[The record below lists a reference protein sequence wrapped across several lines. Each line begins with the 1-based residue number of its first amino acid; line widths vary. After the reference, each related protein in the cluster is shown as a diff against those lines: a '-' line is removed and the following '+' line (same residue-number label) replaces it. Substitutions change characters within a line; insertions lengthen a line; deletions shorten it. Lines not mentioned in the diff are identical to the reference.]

1 MIRLATLC
9 VAGLLFVPAMAGETV
24 PSSEIVGGLP
34 RKPLLGAAVG
44 PAEGGL
50 EVQGVGPGTAAE
62 KMGLQPG
69 DRLVSVDGQAVSDA
83 ASFVAAIA
91 RKKTGE
97 TVKIAVRRGEESRT
111 LEGALGPRP
120 LEQQADYAVE
130 YGSLEVPGGGGKRRT
145 IVTRPKSAGK
155 HPAVMLIGGIGCYS
169 LDGILRPAE
178 LHDAYAK
185 LLDAWTRAGY
195 VTMRVEKTGMGDSEG
210 IPCADPRADFELES
224 RGYAAGLAQLQ
235 GSDFVD
241 GKNVFVFAH
250 SIGPLV
256 AAKIAAERPVR
267 ALVVAETV
275 GTSWYE
281 YDLTNVRRQLLLAGA
296 PYDEVD
302 RGVRHHEVC
311 AHRFFV
317 DKQSLEQLV
326 AGDATCA
333 NEIIAPQ
340 PFTYMQ
346 QIGALDLAPLWKKID
361 APVLIF
367 YGTADFV
374 TDDSQHQYLRD
385 MINAFHPGRA
395 TYIKIDGMD
404 HGLLLAGS
412 QQAAFAG
419 PGESGPPPFATK
431 VLDETLRFFQGARS

>member
-1 MIRLATLC
+1 MRLATLC
-9 VAGLLFVPAMAGETV
+9 VAGLLFVPAMAGESA
-24 PSSEIVGGLP
+24 PSSEIVGGLRRGP
-34 RKPLLGAAVG
+34 FLGAAVG
-44 PAEGGL
+44 PVEGGL
-50 EVQGVGPGTAAE
+50 AVQGVGPGTTAE

-69 DRLVSVDGQAVSDA
+69 DRVLSVDGQAVANPA
-83 ASFVAAIA
+83 AFVAAIG
-91 RKKTGE
+91 RKRAGE
-97 TVKIAVRRGEESRT
+97 EVKIAVRREEESRT
-111 LEGALGPRP
+111 LTGTLAARP
-120 LEQQADYAVE
+120 LEQQADYPVA
-130 YGSLEVPGGGGKRRT
+130 YGSVEVDGGGGKRRT
-145 IVTRPKSAGK
+145 IVTRPKGEGK
-155 HPAVMLIGGIGCYS
+155 HPAVLLIGGIGCYS

-210 IPCADPRADFELES
+210 VACADPKADFELEA
-224 RGYAAGLAQLQ
+224 RGYAAGLKAL
-235 GSDFVD
+235 SDLDFVD
-241 GKNVFVFAH
+241 GKRVFVFAH

-256 AAKIAAERPVR
+256 AARIVAERPVR

-275 GTSWYE
+275 GTSWFE
-281 YDLTNVRRQLLLAGA
+281 YDLANVRRQLLLAGA

-302 RGVRHHEVC
+302 QRVRHHEVC

-317 DKQSLEQLV
+317 EKQTLEQLV

-333 NEIIAPQ
+333 DEILAPQ
-340 PFTYMQ
+340 PYTYMH

-361 APVLIF
+361 APVLVV

-395 TYIKIDGMD
+395 TYVRIDGMD
-404 HGLLLAGS
+404 HGFLLAGS
-412 QQAAFAG
+412 PQAAFAE
-419 PGESGPPPFATK
+419 PGESGPPPFATRL
-431 VLDETLRFFQGARS
+431 LDETLRFFQGAQS